1 MITRHFMRTRQLK
14 PGMKLDQTILDRTG
28 RNLVMRGSILDDY
41 VIDSLL
47 RMGIMNVYIQEGE
60 PEPDNIEQMITP
72 EAKKQI
78 ERLHKDDPAKVK
90 LSDSVKNRVAEGIQY
105 IYANTESEK
114 LSDTADSIASNLM
127 DAINANNAIAIDI
140 STLKTSDEYTFKHS
154 VDVATMAMI
163 IGKQQCLPDKQI
175 YELGV
180 SGLLHD
186 IGKTKVPAS
195 ILNKPARLTDE
206 EFAVM
211 KQHSVFGYHMLQE
224 CNEFNNDICMAVLQH
239 HEKINGNGYPL
250 GFDAPRIT
258 PYARIL
264 AVADIYDALVP

>member
-1 MITRHFMRTRQLK
+1 
-14 PGMKLDQTILDRTG
+14 
-28 RNLVMRGSILDDY
+28 
-41 VIDSLL
+41 
-47 RMGIMNVYIQEGE
+47 MGIMNVYIQEGE

-72 EAKKQI
+72 EAKKHI

-163 IGKQQCLPDKQI
+163 IRYMSLVYPDFYTISERLKYQLQYLTNLPDLQMKN
-175 YELGV
+175 
-180 SGLLHD
+180 SLL
-186 IGKTKVPAS
+186 
-195 ILNKPARLTDE
+195 
-206 EFAVM
+206 
-211 KQHSVFGYHMLQE
+211 
-224 CNEFNNDICMAVLQH
+224 
-239 HEKINGNGYPL
+239 
-250 GFDAPRIT
+250 
-258 PYARIL
+258 
-264 AVADIYDALVP
+264 

>member
-72 EAKKQI
+72 EAKKHI
-78 ERLHKDDPAKVK
+78 EQLHKDDPAKVK
-90 LSDSVKNRVAEGIQY
+90 LSDSVKKRVAEGIQY

-206 EFAVM
+206 
-211 KQHSVFGYHMLQE
+211 
-224 CNEFNNDICMAVLQH
+224 
-239 HEKINGNGYPL
+239 
-250 GFDAPRIT
+250 
-258 PYARIL
+258 
-264 AVADIYDALVP
+264 

>member
-72 EAKKQI
+72 EAKKHI

-105 IYANTESEK
+105 IYC
-114 LSDTADSIASNLM
+114 LLY
-127 DAINANNAIAIDI
+127 
-140 STLKTSDEYTFKHS
+140 TSD
-154 VDVATMAMI
+154 AA
-163 IGKQQCLPDKQI
+163 
-175 YELGV
+175 
-180 SGLLHD
+180 
-186 IGKTKVPAS
+186 
-195 ILNKPARLTDE
+195 DE
-206 EFAVM
+206 
-211 KQHSVFGYHMLQE
+211 
-224 CNEFNNDICMAVLQH
+224 
-239 HEKINGNGYPL
+239 
-250 GFDAPRIT
+250 
-258 PYARIL
+258 
-264 AVADIYDALVP
+264 